1 MLGSFWSELDIL
13 EKIIL
18 LPSWHAQGLWSGGLW
33 KTEVNM
39 WLPLSW
45 DSLLGAMPFVNIQT
59 LYFNN
64 VYTVGFTSPGRV

>member
-1 MLGSFWSELDIL
+1 
-13 EKIIL
+13 
-18 LPSWHAQGLWSGGLW
+18 
-33 KTEVNM
+33 M